1 MKETLHAYLI
11 LLGTPQIPTTV
22 IVEDGDFSK
31 IYRCLLCTIKH
42 ENHCL
47 EHAYLPLGVLTF
59 CPKTP
64 VGIHICWPTYPFAQ
78 PAKLAMD
85 GALKGHP
92 GQEALV

>member
-31 IYRCLLCTIKH
+31 IYRCLLCTIKL

-47 EHAYLPLGVLTF
+47 EHAYLPLRVLTF